1 MSSQFMIALLAGSI
15 SHFGFGGQLDR
26 TEMAEVRCPT
36 VLGIGVSTD
45 IPFCD
50 VLIQQ
55 EASLG
60 AIVMVPPGSGDV
72 AISFNLHNRHTY
84 SEEETRN
91 GSAYAE
97 YTAEVAVASLDGEV
111 FARRFVLSEFRSEID
126 LIDRIGGGA
135 GPTGVKAVAP
145 VGSERVFVTI
155 PEGVSEVSIVGQ
167 SLDIV
172 QFGRRESVRGLGR
185 PVAVISDVR
194 LEYGI
199 D

>member
-1 MSSQFMIALLAGSI
+1 MISLLAGSI

-60 AIVMVPPGSGDV
+60 AIVMVPPRSGDV

-97 YTAEVAVASLDGEV
+97 YTAEVAVASLAGEV

-126 LIDRIGGGA
+126 LIDRISGGA

-167 SLDIV
+167 RLDIV

>member
-1 MSSQFMIALLAGSI
+1 MISLLAGSI

-60 AIVMVPPGSGDV
+60 AIVMVPPRSGDV

-126 LIDRIGGGA
+126 LIDRISGGA

>member
-1 MSSQFMIALLAGSI
+1 MSSQFIISLLAGSI
-15 SHFGFGGQLDR
+15 SYFGFGGQMDR

-36 VLGIGVSTD
+36 VLGIGVITD

-60 AIVMVPPGSGDV
+60 AIVIVPPGGGDV

-135 GPTGVKAVAP
+135 GPTGIKAVAP
-145 VGSERVFVTI
+145 VGAERVFVVI
-155 PEGVSEVSIVGQ
+155 PEGVGEVSIVGQ

-172 QFGRRESVRGLGR
+172 QFGRRESVRGVGR